1 MAEGE
6 MRQVEAEASEHSEPV
21 PLTRRQQQAAAGIG
35 GVLAVSGIAAVF
47 TGGNQAGSVALLVGG
62 ALFLLVAVSGMPIVG
77 AKLRDFELH
86 LAVRRN
92 EAVRRTASRLPDA
105 EADRFLEI
113 IESAYGSSEEP
124 LLELIEML
132 LLDIRVRDGLVSD
145 LEPGER
151 VEPHP
156 EAGIGEPLVV
166 HVSAD
171 GEVRIGVFS
180 MYARTCP
187 TEYPAAFAAEFLE
200 RIRATGCDAF
210 VFVTA
215 VRDNGAFGSLAAQ
228 VRAQGRPVSVEDWR
242 PLGEPRPLRP
252 AIERLTSEV
261 LARRADGAGVMP
273 PRAPRP

>member
-1 MAEGE
+1 MSEGDAP
-6 MRQVEAEASEHSEPV
+6 QVEADASRHSEPV
-21 PLTRRQQQAAAGIG
+21 PLTRRQRQVAGGVGGALAAAG
-35 GVLAVSGIAAVF
+35 VAAVF
-47 TGGNQAGSVALLVGG
+47 TGGNQAGSVAMLAAG
-62 ALFLLVAVSGMPIVG
+62 ALFLLIAVSGMPIVG

-92 EAVRRTASRLPDA
+92 EAVDRTAARLPEG
-105 EADRFLEI
+105 EAQRLREI
-113 IESAYGSSEEP
+113 IESAYGDSEEP

-132 LLDIRVRDGLVSD
+132 LLETRVRDGLAGD
-145 LEPGER
+145 LQPGEL

-171 GEVRIGVFS
+171 RHVRIGVFS

-187 TEYPAAFAAEFLE
+187 RQYPAAFVTEFLE
-200 RIRATGCDAF
+200 RLTATGCDAV

-215 VRDNGAFGSLAAQ
+215 VRDNGAFGSLADRIRSLG
-228 VRAQGRPVSVEDWR
+228 VPVSVEDWR

-252 AIERLTSEV
+252 AIERLASEV
-261 LARRADGAGVMP
+261 LARRPAGTGVTP